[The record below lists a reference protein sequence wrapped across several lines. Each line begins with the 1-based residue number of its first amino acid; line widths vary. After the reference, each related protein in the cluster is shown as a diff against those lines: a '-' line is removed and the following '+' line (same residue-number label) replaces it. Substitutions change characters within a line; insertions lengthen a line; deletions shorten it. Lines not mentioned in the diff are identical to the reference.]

1 MARDGVLVEVAAG
14 DAGDPLHLPEV
25 GVNLPAELV
34 ESFLHLDVEN
44 IRGEL
49 LHLIR
54 LLLILVDDEMGN
66 HRETGRALAAGGR
79 FALPDVVISNRQ
91 MTSDPRAAFLQ
102 LVVRDLAWLGVEM
115 PSLSWLA

>member
-1 MARDGVLVEVAAG
+1 MARDGVLVEVAVG

-49 LHLIR
+49 PSLLR
-54 LLLILVDDEMGN
+54 LLLALLDDEGGVPGQ
-66 HRETGRALAAGGR
+66 READRAHCHPAAS
-79 FALPDVVISNRQ
+79 L
-91 MTSDPRAAFLQ
+91 
-102 LVVRDLAWLGVEM
+102 DLLRLGVVPED
-115 PSLSWLA
+115 PGCLPGYFF